1 MATLAPP
8 RADPDTTEATLHAL
22 RRAWNAHDASAVARC
37 YRGDGAKHMYGPI
50 PRVHLGRDDI
60 ADDVTRLIA
69 LMPDLT
75 VHLRAWETLGLRTL
89 VEWLMAGT
97 LSTDDA
103 GLGTRD
109 AMVSIS
115 GASVMQMDVGLIAE
129 ERCYWVVS

>member
-1 MATLAPP
+1 
-8 RADPDTTEATLHAL
+8 
-22 RRAWNAHDASAVARC
+22 
-37 YRGDGAKHMYGPI
+37 MYGPI